1 MPEPKMAK
9 HLGMWIPISKWVQ
22 AMDGKGMDL
31 LLLIQARLQAQ
42 GIGAEIALDRGNC
55 CVYREVIER
64 DLNVKGDGGKEWYR
78 SIQTHAVKDVS
89 EAKYTREYK
98 PRVER

>member
-1 MPEPKMAK
+1 MSDLSTMEYALHLDQTCNLKMIK

-42 GIGAEIALDRGNC
+42 GIGAEIALD
-55 CVYREVIER
+55 
-64 DLNVKGDGGKEWYR
+64 
-78 SIQTHAVKDVS
+78 
-89 EAKYTREYK
+89 
-98 PRVER
+98 